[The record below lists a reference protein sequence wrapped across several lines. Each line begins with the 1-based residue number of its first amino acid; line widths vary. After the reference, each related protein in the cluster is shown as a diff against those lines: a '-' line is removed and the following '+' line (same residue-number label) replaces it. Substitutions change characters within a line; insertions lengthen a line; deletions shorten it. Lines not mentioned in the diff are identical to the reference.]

1 MRIHEN
7 KDGFSILEII
17 ISLAIGLIVL
27 AGLAT
32 TFVAQNKAYNV
43 QGQVTEMVQTAR
55 AGMDIMGREI
65 QMAGFDRLQTMQRET
80 PGTGFVGIDPV
91 SETQI
96 EIYADLIPDGY
107 TDDANEHITYAFDAD
122 NLRITRNTNTGS
134 GPQPFIENVDD
145 FSLEYRD
152 ENGNTT
158 TDPAAIYQVDVT
170 LTVRSSSA
178 DPDFPGDG
186 YRKRTLTA
194 TFVPRNL
201 NITTTT
207 ILSTTTTTLPDGC
220 MLDID
225 QYTVCRGSGS
235 TKYIYIKVHVN
246 ELQIEGGVVGEPQNA
261 TDADVNWSVASE
273 DQDDMT
279 HQGGGW
285 YGASYSGCADT
296 NMARSGDTYNHP
308 QSISVQATK
317 DGCQPDSIATTSN

>member
-32 TFVAQNKAYNV
+32 TFIAQNKAYNV
-43 QGQVTEMVQTAR
+43 QEQVTEMVQTAR
-55 AGMDIMGREI
+55 AGIDIMGRDI

-80 PGTGFVGIDPV
+80 LGESDFVGIDPV

-96 EIYADLIPDGY
+96 EIYADLIPDGD
-107 TDDANEHITYAFDAD
+107 TDDANEHITYAFDGST
-122 NLRITRNTNTGS
+122 NQITRND
-134 GPQPFIENVDD
+134 QPFIENVES
-145 FSLEYRD
+145 FSLEYRGED
-152 ENGNTT
+152 GNTT

-170 LTVRSSSA
+170 LMVRSSRA

-235 TKYIYIKVHVN
+235 TKYIYIKIHVN
-246 ELQIEGGVVGEPQNA
+246 KLEIVGGVVGEPENA
-261 TDADVNWSVASE
+261 TDADVNWVVASE

-279 HQGGGW
+279 HIGGGW
-285 YGASYSGCADT
+285 YGGSYSGCSAT
-296 NMARSGDTYNHP
+296 GMARSGDTYNHP
-308 QSISVQATK
+308 QSISVQATR